1 MCPSISPRQPAVVL
15 AETRLPVTMPL
26 EWTPVATPPVRV
38 AWRADRF
45 TRRDLFM
52 LKQGDR
58 IPDVTVRQM
67 TADGPTEVPMKDYCA
82 GRKVVIFALPG
93 AFTPTCSEQHLPG
106 YVQHADAIRAKG
118 VAAIACLSTA
128 DFFVMDAWGKS
139 QDVGSDIDMLSDGNH
154 EFTGAADMA
163 IDLSSHGLG
172 ERSKRYAMLI
182 DDGVVSHVAVDENP
196 SEASASGAEAMLAA
210 L

>member
-1 MCPSISPRQPAVVL
+1 
-15 AETRLPVTMPL
+15 
-26 EWTPVATPPVRV
+26 
-38 AWRADRF
+38 
-45 TRRDLFM
+45 M
-52 LKQGDR
+52 LKQGDA

-106 YVQHADAIRAKG
+106 YVQHADEIRAKG
-118 VAAIACLSTA
+118 VEAIACLSTA

-139 QDVGSDIDMLSDGNH
+139 QDVGSSVDMLSDGNH
-154 EFTGAADMA
+154 EFTRAADMA
-163 IDLSSHGLG
+163 MDLSSRGLG
-172 ERSKRYAMLI
+172 ERSKRYAMI
-182 DDGVVSHVAVDENP
+182 VEDGVITHLAVDEGP
-196 SEASASGAEAMLAA
+196 GGERLESGAEATLEA